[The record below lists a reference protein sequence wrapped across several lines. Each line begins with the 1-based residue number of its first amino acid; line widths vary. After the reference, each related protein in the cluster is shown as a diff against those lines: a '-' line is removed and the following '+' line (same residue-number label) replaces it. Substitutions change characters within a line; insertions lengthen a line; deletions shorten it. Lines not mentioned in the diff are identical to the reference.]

1 MDDRA
6 PERGQR
12 VTPLELFF
20 DLVVVFAIT
29 QVTGF
34 LSDDPTWG
42 GLLRGLLLL
51 GALWW
56 AWASYAWLTNTLNP
70 EEGAVRLAVF
80 GAIAAMLIVS
90 LAAPE
95 AFGADGVTFGLAY
108 FVVRALHLVLYAIAG
123 RGDHDL
129 LGAVLRIV
137 PTAIL
142 GPALLVIAGFLGAG
156 RYSSRCGARR
166 WRSITSGSSSVTCGD
181 GGSRRSTSSSAT
193 GWS

>member
-1 MDDRA
+1 VDDRA
-6 PERGQR
+6 VERGQR

-42 GLLRGLLLL
+42 GLLRGMLLL

-56 AWASYAWLTNTLNP
+56 AWAAYAWLTNTLNP

-80 GAIAAMLIVS
+80 CAIAAMLIVS
-90 LAAPE
+90 LAAPN
-95 AFGADGVTFGLAY
+95 AFGADGVTFG
-108 FVVRALHLVLYAIAG
+108 V
-123 RGDHDL
+123 
-129 LGAVLRIV
+129 
-137 PTAIL
+137 
-142 GPALLVIAGFLGAG
+142 
-156 RYSSRCGARR
+156 
-166 WRSITSGSSSVTCGD
+166 TSL
-181 GGSRRSTSSSAT
+181 RSTSSSAT